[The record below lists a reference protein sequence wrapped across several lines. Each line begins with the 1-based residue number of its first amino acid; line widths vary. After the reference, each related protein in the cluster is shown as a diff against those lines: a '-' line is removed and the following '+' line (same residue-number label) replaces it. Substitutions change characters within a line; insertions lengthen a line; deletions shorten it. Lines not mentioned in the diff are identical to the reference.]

1 MNISLKKILYILMVL
16 FFQCLLDN
24 YADLGLYLRIVIIP
38 FVILMLPYRYKTIST
53 MIIAFLLGLTVDLFT
68 SGVLGLN
75 AGAMTAVAFVRQK
88 VLHSILDERN
98 MERHDSPDYIVL
110 GLGKGLFYIMFHY
123 IVFFTA
129 YTLLDNMGFAPFGL
143 TVTKILLSTS
153 VSGLIA
159 LWALKKY
166 KKI

>member
-1 MNISLKKILYILMVL
+1 MNISMKKIFYILMVL
-16 FFQCLLDN
+16 CLQCLLDN

-53 MIIAFLLGLTVDLFT
+53 MIIAFLLGLTVDIFT

-98 MERHDSPDYIVL
+98 MERHDSPDIIVL
-110 GLGKGLFYIMFHY
+110 GLGKGLFYVMFHY

-143 TVTKILLSTS
+143 ILSKILLSTA

-159 LWALKKY
+159 LWSLKKY
-166 KKI
+166 KKN